1 MYRRPNNKYGSE
13 KMTVGGKVFDSR
25 HEGRRFIELRIRE
38 IRGEITDLQTQVKFE
53 LIPAVREPDTI
64 GKRGG
69 VKKGKLIERGVD
81 YYADFVYTETAS
93 GRQIVED
100 AKSSA
105 TRKKESYI
113 IKRKLMLFLKKI
125 RIIEV

>member
-1 MYRRPNNKYGSE
+1 M
-13 KMTVGGKVFDSR
+13 MVGGKVFDSR

-38 IRGEITDLQTQVKFE
+38 MRGEITDLQTQVKFE

>member
-25 HEGRRFIELRIRE
+25 TEGRRFIELRIRE
-38 IRGEITDLQTQVKFE
+38 MRGEITDLQTQVKFE
-53 LIPAVREPDTI
+53 LIPAAREPDTI

>member
-25 HEGRRFIELRIRE
+25 NEGRRFIELRIRE
-38 IRGEITDLQTQVKFE
+38 MRGEITDLQTQVKFE
-53 LIPAVREPDTI
+53 LIPAAREPDTI